1 LIEVARAARP
11 ASILIQGK
19 NARIEVIE

>member
-1 LIEVARAARP
+1 LIELARAARP

>member
-1 LIEVARAARP
+1 LIELARAARP
-11 ASILIQGK
+11 ASILNQGK